1 MNFSYVLNKR
11 ALNGKV
17 LLIEKSDTIVF
28 GNFKINQPIGKYI
41 NRMDRCYQRKYIF
54 RKTVIEKIDG
64 EGMFN
69 KYSQKEGCWKEKSQ
83 EGNYHSG
90 KKDRIWKIYKYNDL
104 ENSQNTISEV
114 VYKNDSLVGNK

>member
-17 LLIEKSDTIVF
+17 LLIEKSDMIVF
-28 GNFKINQPIGKYI
+28 GNFKRNQPIGKYI
-41 NRMDRCYQRKYIF
+41 NRIDRCYQRKYIF

-69 KYSQKEGCWKEKSQ
+69 KYSQKGGYWKEKSQ

-90 KKDRIWKIYKYNDL
+90 KKDGIWKIYKYNDL